1 MVAVVLALLSVGVS
15 PVGSDVA
22 GVGVVFVVG
31 AGVSSAGC
39 EEVLLKHWLA

>member
-1 MVAVVLALLSVGVS
+1 MVFLSVGVS
-15 PVGSDVA
+15 LVGSDVA
-22 GVGVVFVVG
+22 GVGVVLVVG